1 VKPFLLYTAARIGLF
16 ALTWVVVTTVASY
29 WLEWSMVTA
38 LWTALVALAVSAVLS
53 LWLLRS
59 LRERLAATVHDR
71 ATRARRSFEESRARE
86 DEDE

>member
-16 ALTWVVVTTVASY
+16 ALTWVVVTTVAAY

-38 LWTALVALAVSAVLS
+38 LWTALIALAVSAVLS

-59 LRERLAATVHDR
+59 LRERLAARVHDR
-71 ATRARRSFEESRARE
+71 AVRARRSFDAGRARE